1 MLESNW
7 VDVLVEDEGQR
18 DDEVEHVET
27 LGTETVRENLDSV
40 HDNEWR
46 EGKTGN
52 RGLVVV
58 VARVGETLTR
68 MRRRRGR

>member
-1 MLESNW
+1 MLERNW

-40 HDNEWR
+40 HDNEWG
-46 EGKTGN
+46 EGKTESTNQYG
-52 RGLVVV
+52 RQ
-58 VARVGETLTR
+58 TMTS
-68 MRRRRGR
+68 MRKTHS